1 VVLFSGDGDFDRAV
15 ELLRSKNTHIIVVS
29 TEGMIARELRNA
41 ADRYIDLNE
50 LRPYIE
56 KVDPHPLRSE
66 FPPSAVRC

>member
-1 VVLFSGDGDFDRAV
+1 
-15 ELLRSKNTHIIVVS
+15 VVS